1 MHKVLKFHDFS
12 VTQILCEIN
21 FAESK
26 SSKTPVLAFLGALKM
41 IDFVKFCIFSKVE
54 IDQMSE
60 IQSPKNDKNGNFRTF
75 RFCKIDFT

>member
-41 IDFVKFCIFSKVE
+41 IDFVNQKLISR
-54 IDQMSE
+54 
-60 IQSPKNDKNGNFRTF
+60 KN
-75 RFCKIDFT
+75 